1 MLNPF
6 HPFGLAKRLRRMPCS
21 LVHEDHFLRIHEA
34 EKAGLIKVSIKDE
47 VRALCR
53 LGVAGTDPVP
63 SLSRLIMTKV
73 TIGGEGRDFSAWV
86 PGL

>member
-1 MLNPF
+1 MPTTAGESVLNPF

-47 VRALCR
+47 VRALC
-53 LGVAGTDPVP
+53 GAGGCWDRR
-63 SLSRLIMTKV
+63 SYK
-73 TIGGEGRDFSAWV
+73 TIKAHHD
-86 PGL
+86 